1 MTKDPSW
8 ISSTSLADS
17 GGRLLT
23 KCTTFCTLFSGFLS
37 DPLLDILTSN
47 FWSNCPDWPSFTF
60 QTPFLKNENL
70 YRSYLQSIPVGSYL
84 SVDHTYKIAANV
96 GYLRSDQKW
105 VSQYDGVFI
114 VFNSDGRIVSW
125 QFTKSGSF
133 NEVRPILVALAD
145 RSNAQETV
153 VNSVFIDNCCQWRG
167 KLQEVFG
174 TTCKVKARYFTCH
187 TKSS

>member
-1 MTKDPSW
+1 M
-8 ISSTSLADS
+8 IR
-17 GGRLLT
+17 RLFQNRQ
-23 KCTTFCTLFSGFLS
+23 FC
-37 DPLLDILTSN
+37 
-47 FWSNCPDWPSFTF
+47 
-60 QTPFLKNENL
+60 
-70 YRSYLQSIPVGSYL
+70 
-84 SVDHTYKIAANV
+84 SVAY
-96 GYLRSDQKW
+96 W

-145 RSNAQETV
+145 SSNAQETV

-174 TTCKVKARYFTCH
+174 TTCKVKLDIFHAIQRVVKKNSKKTSFSFTVCI
-187 TKSS
+187 